1 MQKSVRRDGVLR
13 RFLLPIVIGAV
24 VVLSTAPCGDDEAAP
39 AATTAAPASDEPL
52 KLAFLYSGPADD
64 MGWTQSFDEAR
75 QELES
80 IFGDRVETTYKENLW
95 DASTITQVMNQA
107 ILDGA
112 DVIVGTSYEGG
123 APAMEIAAA
132 HPDVYQIVS
141 QWDNPGG
148 LDNFVGYVNAPE
160 DGAYISGVVAGHLMG
175 EGETAGWVDAF
186 PIPYDIRTINA
197 FALGLT
203 HSNPTASVRVV
214 FTNDWNDLSLMT
226 QASLSLIDS
235 GVTFLA
241 SSMGGP
247 AIGEPA
253 ESAGIPHAGTYFD
266 ARAHAPEMAVVTAE
280 YDWAPM
286 LEDIVQSILDGNF
299 DSSFRY
305 EGMSDGAISLTD
317 WGPLY
322 DTLSAEA
329 QADVEAEIER
339 VASAP
344 GSVFIGPLV
353 DIHGEV
359 RATEGEALD
368 VAALRSMSWVLP
380 NVEGVETA
388 G

>member
-1 MQKSVRRDGVLR
+1 MQKSVRRDGFLR

-24 VVLSTAPCGDDEAAP
+24 VVLSAAACGDDEAAP
-39 AATTAAPASDEPL
+39 ASDGPL
-52 KLAFLYSGPADD
+52 KVAFLYSGPVDD

-80 IFGDRVETTYKENLW
+80 IFGDRIETTYKENLW
-95 DASTITQVMNQA
+95 DASMITQVMNQA

-123 APAMEIAAA
+123 QPQMELAAE
-132 HPDVYQIVS
+132 HPDVYQVVS

-160 DGAYISGVVAGHLMG
+160 DGAYISGVAAGHLMG

-203 HSNPTASVRVV
+203 HSNPTATVRVV
-214 FTNDWNDLSLMT
+214 FTNDWNDVSLMT

-266 ARAHAPEMAVVTAE
+266 ARPYAPEMAVMSAQYT
-280 YDWAPM
+280 WAPM
-286 LEDIVQSILDGNF
+286 LEEIMQSILDGNF
-299 DSSFRY
+299 DTSFKY

-329 QADVEAEIER
+329 QADIEAELQR
-339 VASAP
+339 VASTP

-359 RATEGEALD
+359 RAAEGEVLD

-380 NVEGVETA
+380 NVEGVETSE
-388 G
+388 